1 MFWPFAG
8 QADKFK
14 IDKSDPKMKSIDLF
28 EKTKLKGSGV
38 IEDTKFLD
46 VTSCRP
52 RRNRSYKVLSVP
64 LLEHSSGVVPSMT
77 WKNWEYW
84 LK

>member
-1 MFWPFAG
+1 
-8 QADKFK
+8 
-14 IDKSDPKMKSIDLF
+14 MKSIDLF

-77 WKNWEYW
+77 
-84 LK
+84 